1 MTGHDE
7 NADLGDSP
15 VEKVVHQLLRRLGE
29 LLPETAEDVA
39 ASEKRFKGDPNGLPE
54 SLRDPEV
61 VLRRKV
67 ELKLSQPEAR
77 GPAIDISV
85 VNGLRAAARN
95 GAISP
100 EEIERRIAADLD
112 DDDEPK

>member
-7 NADLGDSP
+7 NAGLGDSP
-15 VEKVVHQLLRRLGE
+15 VEKAVHQLLRRLGE

-39 ASEKRFKGDPNGLPE
+39 ASEDRFKGDPNELPE
-54 SLRDPEV
+54 SLRDPEAI
-61 VLRRKV
+61 LGRKV
-67 ELKLSQPEAR
+67 NLKLPPVQTS

-95 GAISP
+95 GAISS
-100 EEIERRIAADLD
+100 EEIERRIADDLD